1 MEMARTTFKEFRR
14 AHRDAS
20 SEWSWEYGESRWA
33 DCFGLS
39 AVRRRLHVSIS
50 GSIEPVRGDVS
61 APTLRDGSRGLAE
74 DALASEANVLAAEVE
89 SALKQY
95 VIAPTPHGTIWAYEV
110 DGFGSQLL
118 MDDAN
123 VPSLWNCRTSR
134 ARRTQRCMRERGRS
148 HGVSRTHG
156 FKGTAGED
164 IGGPHVAENMIWPMS
179 QMVYALTSSSAAEI
193 GQALALLKES
203 SAGTG
208 FMHESFFKDDAARF
222 TRPWFAWANSPFGEL
237 IVKVAA
243 TRPALLK

>member
-1 MEMARTTFKEFRR
+1 MNGVGNTVNPVGLIASGFRPSDDACTFLFLGPSNLFAVTSLRQLSEMA
-14 AHRDAS
+14 H
-20 SEWSWEYGESRWA
+20 
-33 DCFGLS
+33 
-39 AVRRRLHVSIS
+39 AVLH
-50 GSIEPVRGDVS
+50 
-61 APTLRDGSRGLAE
+61 E

-243 TRPALLK
+243 TRPGLLK